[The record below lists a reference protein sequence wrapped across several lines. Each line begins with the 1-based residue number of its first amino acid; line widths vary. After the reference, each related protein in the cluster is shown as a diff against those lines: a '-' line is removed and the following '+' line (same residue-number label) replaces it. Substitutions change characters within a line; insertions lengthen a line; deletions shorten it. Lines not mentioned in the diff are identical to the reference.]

1 MSKLFKPEQISLK
14 DHPEITEKVIQDKIA
29 EDPSILGL
37 GDLLLKDKE
46 RNQPRAGR
54 LDLLFQDPDNY
65 KRYEVEIQLGK
76 TDESHVIRT
85 IEYWDIE
92 RKRYPQYDHCA
103 VIIAEDITSR
113 FLNVV
118 SLFNGFIPLVAIQMK
133 AFRFGDDIGLV
144 FTKILDEMPLGLV
157 DEDEEKDI
165 QPIATTREFW
175 IKKGFGDALPLADK
189 LLEILNEIENS
200 CQLKY
205 TKINVRFIRNGQL
218 IPYTRLR
225 LRKQG
230 HIVLILVVQ
239 KSEEIDA
246 LIENNDFAD
255 MGYTPKGTRYRIRI
269 SAEDFTNKRELLKE
283 LILVAKK
290 KYEE

>member
-54 LDLLFQDPDNY
+54 LDLLFQDTDNY

-246 LIENNDFAD
+246 LIENNDFD
-255 MGYTPKGTRYRIRI
+255 DIGYTPKGTRYRIRI
-269 SAEDFTNKRELLKE
+269 SDEDFTNKREILKE

>member
-1 MSKLFKPEQISLK
+1 MGYRK
-14 DHPEITEKVIQDKIA
+14 
-29 EDPSILGL
+29 
-37 GDLLLKDKE
+37 
-46 RNQPRAGR
+46 
-54 LDLLFQDPDNY
+54 
-65 KRYEVEIQLGK
+65 
-76 TDESHVIRT
+76 
-85 IEYWDIE
+85 

-118 SLFNGFIPLVAIQMK
+118 SLFNGFIPLVAIQMT

-230 HIVLILVVQ
+230 HIVLILVAQ
-239 KSEEIDA
+239 KSEEIDT
-246 LIENNDFAD
+246 LIENNDFDD

-269 SAEDFTNKRELLKE
+269 SDEDFANKRELLKE